1 MNNENREEKKEKKQV
16 GLTTKILFGLLFG
29 AITGFVLNYAVPDS
43 YFKNT
48 IVINGILQLIGALFS
63 GLWQYGDWRYEKVR
77 KRWCQSIRLLY
88 LYNGIGCYGSFN
100 NSKCDQSRNRS

>member
-48 IVINGILQLIGALFS
+48 IVINGQPP
-63 GLWQYGDWRYEKVR
+63 R
-77 KRWCQSIRLLY
+77 RWER
-88 LYNGIGCYGSFN
+88 
-100 NSKCDQSRNRS
+100 SRSCSRR

>member
-48 IVINGILQLIGALFS
+48 IVINGILQLIGQGF
-63 GLWQYGDWRYEKVR
+63 
-77 KRWCQSIRLLY
+77 IRLMQMLVVP
-88 LYNGIGCYGSFN
+88 LVLCSLVCGSIDRK
-100 NSKCDQSRNRS
+100 SVV